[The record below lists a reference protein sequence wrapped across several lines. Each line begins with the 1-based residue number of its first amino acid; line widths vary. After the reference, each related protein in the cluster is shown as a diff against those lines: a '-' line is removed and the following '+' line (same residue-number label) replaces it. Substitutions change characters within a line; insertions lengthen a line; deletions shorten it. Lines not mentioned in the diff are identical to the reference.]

1 MSTTHPEVPAL
12 VSEIAVTRQQ
22 MGQAVYLLAD
32 RIAPKKVIARLKES
46 ARMAVVNKVDDL
58 KDRLNPAQ
66 VVRRKLGRSRGVI
79 SANSRESGGVLA
91 PARAALNR

>member
-1 MSTTHPEVPAL
+1 MSTTHPEIPTL
-12 VSEIAVTRQQ
+12 VSEIGATREE

-32 RIAPKKVIARLKES
+32 RIAPKKVIARLKEN
-46 ARMAVVNKVDDL
+46 ARMAVIHKVEGL

-66 VVRRKLGRSRGVI
+66 IVRRKLGRPQGVI
-79 SANSRESGGVLA
+79 RARSRESGRVLA